1 MKNLKNI
8 FYLALFGIFFLSC
21 STDDAE
27 VTPDLVPEVI
37 EAYEALNVSYGLDN
51 NQVFDI
57 YLPENRTEDTKILFL
72 IHGGSWVGGDKE
84 QMNTKKKILNG
95 FKKK

>member
-27 VTPDLVPEVI
+27 VTPELVPEVI
-37 EAYEALNVSYGLDN
+37 EAYEALNVSYGLD
-51 NQVFDI
+51 VFSVHANKAVLAIFHSYVNKSACYSFIGSFLLTSTAD
-57 YLPENRTEDTKILFL
+57 LTWACWSSLF
-72 IHGGSWVGGDKE
+72 
-84 QMNTKKKILNG
+84 
-95 FKKK
+95 

>member
-27 VTPDLVPEVI
+27 VTPELVPEVI
-37 EAYEALNVSYGLDN
+37 EAYEALDVSYG
-51 NQVFDI
+51 
-57 YLPENRTEDTKILFL
+57 
-72 IHGGSWVGGDKE
+72 S
-84 QMNTKKKILNG
+84 
-95 FKKK
+95 